1 MAIVKTNYLHKLISL
16 QSVKGHWYERRGRVW
31 WLSWELSL
39 ASINIISGDYKHSMD
54 LFISSG
60 MNLCYTPIFLL
71 DWCCRYTDPANPG
84 CATLRGKFAMIH
96 LQLHNVAE
104 KLKTPGMH
112 RVNVWNCIHKMW
124 CRVSPQSS
132 LDTVSASPRWMLRML
147 KYENCARWLRVQ
159 QWRQA
164 ELGAVN
170 LRSGL
175 EIGNTVPDVKMIRI
189 QSSLAVFRCESE
201 LLCWWCCYCDC
212 PPPVIFIVRRLSV

>member
-1 MAIVKTNYLHKLISL
+1 MAIVEADYQHKLIPP
-16 QSVKGHWYERRGRVW
+16 QSAKGHWYERRGRVW

-96 LQLHNVAE
+96 LLLHNVAE

-132 LDTVSASPRWMLRML
+132 LDTVSASPRWMLRMYL
-147 KYENCARWLRVQ
+147 DVEIWKLCAMTASAAVAPGRAGGSQPQIRAGNRKHCAR
-159 QWRQA
+159 
-164 ELGAVN
+164 
-170 LRSGL
+170 
-175 EIGNTVPDVKMIRI
+175 
-189 QSSLAVFRCESE
+189 CE
-201 LLCWWCCYCDC
+201 DD
-212 PPPVIFIVRRLSV
+212 

>member
-1 MAIVKTNYLHKLISL
+1 MAIVKANYLHKLISP
-16 QSVKGHWYERRGRVW
+16 QSAKGHWYERRGRVW

-71 DWCCRYTDPANPG
+71 DWCCRS
-84 CATLRGKFAMIH
+84 FAIIH
-96 LQLHNVAE
+96 LQLHSVAE

-132 LDTVSASPRWMLRML
+132 LDTVSALLRWMLRMYL
-147 KYENCARWLRVQ
+147 DVEIWKLCAMTASAAVAPGRAGGSQPQIRAGNRKHCAR
-159 QWRQA
+159 
-164 ELGAVN
+164 
-170 LRSGL
+170 
-175 EIGNTVPDVKMIRI
+175 
-189 QSSLAVFRCESE
+189 CE
-201 LLCWWCCYCDC
+201 DD
-212 PPPVIFIVRRLSV
+212 